1 MGEHFRENRMSF
13 ASFVDNPPSDFEDY
27 LSSSGA
33 NALLKELLQKL
44 ADEQPDDLPS
54 FISNFALVAASEAS
68 QPVDED
74 EISVGEDIGDEIPDF
89 VRHRKRRGAVSSEPN
104 GEVQSISMT
113 VEANPKDEETNR
125 KLNEA
130 LSRHILCSH
139 LDESE
144 RQEVFDH
151 MFKVT
156 YGPGEFVIRQGEDG
170 DKFYVVDEGELNIYV
185 NTPSERKLV
194 QHVTTGGS
202 FGELALIYNTPRA
215 ADVVVRADHTL
226 PFLPLSHSGNDRR

>member
-1 MGEHFRENRMSF
+1 MSF
-13 ASFVDNPPSDFEDY
+13 AALVDNPPPDFEEY
-27 LSSSGA
+27 LASSGA
-33 NALLKELLQKL
+33 SALLKELIQKL
-44 ADEQPDDLPS
+44 ADEQPDDVPS
-54 FISNFALVAASEAS
+54 FVSNFALVAASERS
-68 QPVDED
+68 EPVDED

-104 GEVQSISMT
+104 GEVQSISMA

-156 YGPGEFVIRQGEDG
+156 YGPGEFVIRQGG
-170 DKFYVVDEGELNIYV
+170 
-185 NTPSERKLV
+185 
-194 QHVTTGGS
+194 
-202 FGELALIYNTPRA
+202 
-215 ADVVVRADHTL
+215 
-226 PFLPLSHSGNDRR
+226 